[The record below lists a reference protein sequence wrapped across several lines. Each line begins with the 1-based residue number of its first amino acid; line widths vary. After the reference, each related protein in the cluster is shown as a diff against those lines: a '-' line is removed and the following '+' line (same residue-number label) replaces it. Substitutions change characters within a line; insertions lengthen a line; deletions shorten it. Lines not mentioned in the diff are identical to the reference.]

1 MNTNVSL
8 SLSKTHYDALRQ
20 AQRDKHC
27 LIINK
32 NSKSHSELV
41 EDGLLESGRPNS
53 V

>member
-8 SLSKTHYDALRQ
+8 SLSKTLYAELRQ

-27 LIINK
+27 LIINN

-41 EDGLLESGRPNS
+41 EDGLLKSGRPYS